1 MQAQNFIL
9 TDYLQRI
16 GFTGETALNAD
27 TLCKLMRC
35 HLQVIPFENLDV
47 QAGKIVSMV
56 PEDIVNKIVYGNRG
70 GYCYEVNSLFAM
82 VLTALGFE
90 YDIIG
95 ARTMFYPQRRPKTHM
110 VLIVKM
116 GEQRWLCDTGFG
128 SFGLRAPIELNQL
141 GQVIKQDNESFML
154 DKNERGEFVLKALV
168 KGEWANQFG
177 FDSQPMEM
185 IDFMLANY
193 YNSTHP
199 DAVFVQRYLVMQQ
212 RPDGR
217 TLLSGNQLKQLH
229 GDHET
234 VTEITP
240 DQLDEV
246 LWREFKL
253 QR

>member
-1 MQAQNFIL
+1 MQAANFIL

-16 GFTGETALNAD
+16 GFTGELVANAD
-27 TLCKLMRC
+27 SLCQLMRA
-35 HLQVIPFENLDV
+35 HVHAIPFENLDV
-47 QAGKIVSMV
+47 QAGKIVSLV
-56 PEDIVNKIVYGNRG
+56 PEDIVNKIVYGKRG

-82 VLTALGFE
+82 ALTALGFE
-90 YDIIG
+90 YDLIG
-95 ARTMFYPQRRPKTHM
+95 ARPMFYPQRRPKSHM
-110 VLIVKM
+110 VLMVKI
-116 GEQRWLCDTGFG
+116 GAERWLCDTGFG

-141 GQVIKQDNESFML
+141 GQVIKQDNETFML
-154 DKNERGEFVLKALV
+154 DQNERGEFILKALV

-177 FDSQPMEM
+177 FDLQPMEI
-185 IDFMLANY
+185 IDFMPVNY

-217 TLLSGNQLKQLH
+217 TLLSGNQLKQLR
-229 GDHET
+229 GDQET
-234 VTEITP
+234 VTEITAE
-240 DQLDEV
+240 QLDEV